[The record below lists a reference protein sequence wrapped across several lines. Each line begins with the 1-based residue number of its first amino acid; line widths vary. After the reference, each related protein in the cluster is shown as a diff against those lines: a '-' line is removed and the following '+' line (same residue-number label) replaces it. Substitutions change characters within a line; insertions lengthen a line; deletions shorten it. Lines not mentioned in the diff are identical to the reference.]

1 MVEKKDFFT
10 LLSIDFLFIGIY
22 ALYII
27 LPEKYS
33 LGYYPIGIISIIL
46 LAVCL
51 RTLFLYI
58 KNNVLHKKVTLK
70 SILLLFLYFISIV
83 IIAISIYVW
92 FAFSPLNS
100 GIFGIK

>member
-1 MVEKKDFFT
+1 MAEKKSFYT

-22 ALYII
+22 ALNII

-58 KNNVLHKKVTLK
+58 KNNVLHKKITLK
-70 SILLLFLYFISIV
+70 SVLLLFLYFISIV

-100 GIFGIK
+100 GIVGIT